1 MDAKI
6 DEITPSEWDLMR
18 IVWTKGE
25 VQTGELITL
34 LQRKRDW
41 SDSTIKTLLGRLVKK
56 GLLATTKDGRKFV
69 YHATVAEA
77 AAMDETVAELFNHLC
92 AMKKGATL
100 VDLIERTPLTQADI
114 AALQRVLTEKAKT
127 APTTV
132 PCDCLPPD
140 PAAGVASAADCEC

>member
-1 MDAKI
+1 MDTKI

-18 IVWTKGE
+18 IVWTKGS

-69 YHATVAEA
+69 YHATVEETT
-77 AAMDETVAELFNHLC
+77 AMDETVSELFNHLC
-92 AMKKGATL
+92 AMKKGTTL
-100 VDLIERTPLTQADI
+100 AHLLAQTPLTKSDI
-114 AALQRVLTEKAKT
+114 AQLQTILAAKAQD
-127 APTTV
+127 APATV

-140 PAAGVASAADCEC
+140 PAETEADADCQC